1 MKYFIYWNKTAK
13 KSKKEIKSM
22 MDKEANGEE
31 YMYAIV
37 D

>member
-13 KSKKEIKSM
+13 KSRNEIKSI

-31 YMYAIV
+31 YMYCIV

>member
-1 MKYFIYWNKTAK
+1 MKHFIYWNKTAK
-13 KSKKEIKSM
+13 KSKEEIKSI

>member
-1 MKYFIYWNKTAK
+1 MIYLIYWNKDAK
-13 KSKKEIKSM
+13 KSRKEIRSL

>member
-1 MKYFIYWNKTAK
+1 MKHFIYFNKIAK
-13 KSKKEIKSM
+13 KSKEEIKSI